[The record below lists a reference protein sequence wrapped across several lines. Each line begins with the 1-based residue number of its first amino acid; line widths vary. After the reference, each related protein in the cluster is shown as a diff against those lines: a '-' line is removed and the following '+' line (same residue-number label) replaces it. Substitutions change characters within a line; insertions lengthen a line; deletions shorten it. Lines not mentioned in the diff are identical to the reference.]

1 MNKLHDEDEE
11 SKEKKVDI
19 QQNTAHSEDLNE
31 YKAAKTT
38 SDDHPGL
45 ISNEEIK
52 IPEINPVKI
61 VRNEIETFE
70 QKKKQ
75 DAYDTMM
82 ANIDNYDGTGLGQK
96 DIPS

>member
-1 MNKLHDEDEE
+1 METIALLFLFGIFIILAYTLGLKNGQKL
-11 SKEKKVDI
+11 K
-19 QQNTAHSEDLNE
+19 N
-31 YKAAKTT
+31 
-38 SDDHPGL
+38 
-45 ISNEEIK
+45 NEEIK

-75 DAYDTMM
+75 DAYETMM

>member
-1 MNKLHDEDEE
+1 METIALLFLFGIFIILSYTLGLKNGQKL
-11 SKEKKVDI
+11 K
-19 QQNTAHSEDLNE
+19 NE
-31 YKAAKTT
+31 
-38 SDDHPGL
+38 
-45 ISNEEIK
+45 EEIK

-96 DIPS
+96 DIN

>member
-1 MNKLHDEDEE
+1 METIALLFLFGIFIITSYTLGLKNGQKL
-11 SKEKKVDI
+11 K
-19 QQNTAHSEDLNE
+19 N
-31 YKAAKTT
+31 
-38 SDDHPGL
+38 
-45 ISNEEIK
+45 NEEIK
-52 IPEINPVKI
+52 MPEINPVKI

>member
-1 MNKLHDEDEE
+1 METIALLFLFGVFIILAYTLGLKNGQKL
-11 SKEKKVDI
+11 K
-19 QQNTAHSEDLNE
+19 N
-31 YKAAKTT
+31 
-38 SDDHPGL
+38 
-45 ISNEEIK
+45 NEEIK

-61 VRNEIETFE
+61 VKNEIETFE

>member
-1 MNKLHDEDEE
+1 METIALLFLFGIFIILAYTLGLKNGQKL
-11 SKEKKVDI
+11 K
-19 QQNTAHSEDLNE
+19 N
-31 YKAAKTT
+31 
-38 SDDHPGL
+38 
-45 ISNEEIK
+45 NEEIK

-61 VRNEIETFE
+61 VRNEIEIFE

>member
-1 MNKLHDEDEE
+1 METIALLFLFGVFIILSYTLGLKNGQKL
-11 SKEKKVDI
+11 K
-19 QQNTAHSEDLNE
+19 N
-31 YKAAKTT
+31 
-38 SDDHPGL
+38 
-45 ISNEEIK
+45 NEEIK

>member
-1 MNKLHDEDEE
+1 METIALLFLFGVFIIVAYTLGLKNGQKL
-11 SKEKKVDI
+11 K
-19 QQNTAHSEDLNE
+19 N
-31 YKAAKTT
+31 
-38 SDDHPGL
+38 
-45 ISNEEIK
+45 NEEIEM
-52 IPEINPVKI
+52 PEVNPVKI

>member
-1 MNKLHDEDEE
+1 METIALLFLFGIFIILSYTLGLKNGQKL
-11 SKEKKVDI
+11 K
-19 QQNTAHSEDLNE
+19 N
-31 YKAAKTT
+31 
-38 SDDHPGL
+38 
-45 ISNEEIK
+45 NEEIK

-61 VRNEIETFE
+61 VKNEIETFE

>member
-1 MNKLHDEDEE
+1 METIALLFLFGVFIILANTLGLKNGQKL
-11 SKEKKVDI
+11 K
-19 QQNTAHSEDLNE
+19 N
-31 YKAAKTT
+31 
-38 SDDHPGL
+38 
-45 ISNEEIK
+45 NEEIK

>member
-1 MNKLHDEDEE
+1 METIALLFLFGIFIILSYTLGLKNGQKL
-11 SKEKKVDI
+11 K
-19 QQNTAHSEDLNE
+19 NE
-31 YKAAKTT
+31 
-38 SDDHPGL
+38 
-45 ISNEEIK
+45 EEIK

-82 ANIDNYDGTGLGQK
+82 ANIDNYDGTGIGQK

>member
-1 MNKLHDEDEE
+1 METIALLFLFGIFIILSYTLGLKNGQKL
-11 SKEKKVDI
+11 K
-19 QQNTAHSEDLNE
+19 N
-31 YKAAKTT
+31 
-38 SDDHPGL
+38 
-45 ISNEEIK
+45 NEEIK

-75 DAYDTMM
+75 DVYDTMM

>member
-1 MNKLHDEDEE
+1 METIALLFLFGIFIILSYTLGLKNGQKL
-11 SKEKKVDI
+11 K
-19 QQNTAHSEDLNE
+19 N
-31 YKAAKTT
+31 
-38 SDDHPGL
+38 
-45 ISNEEIK
+45 NEEIK

>member
-1 MNKLHDEDEE
+1 METIALLFLFGIFIILSYTLGLKNGQKL
-11 SKEKKVDI
+11 K
-19 QQNTAHSEDLNE
+19 N
-31 YKAAKTT
+31 
-38 SDDHPGL
+38 
-45 ISNEEIK
+45 NEEIK

-82 ANIDNYDGTGLGQK
+82 ANIDNYDGTGLGHK

>member
-1 MNKLHDEDEE
+1 METIALLFLFGIFIILSYTLGLKNGQKL
-11 SKEKKVDI
+11 K
-19 QQNTAHSEDLNE
+19 N
-31 YKAAKTT
+31 
-38 SDDHPGL
+38 
-45 ISNEEIK
+45 NEEIK

-82 ANIDNYDGTGLGQK
+82 ANIENYDGTGLGQK

>member
-1 MNKLHDEDEE
+1 METIALLFLFGIFIILSYTLGLKNGQKL
-11 SKEKKVDI
+11 
-19 QQNTAHSEDLNE
+19 QNE
-31 YKAAKTT
+31 
-38 SDDHPGL
+38 
-45 ISNEEIK
+45 EEIK

>member
-1 MNKLHDEDEE
+1 METIALLFLFGVFIILAYTLGLKNGQKL
-11 SKEKKVDI
+11 K
-19 QQNTAHSEDLNE
+19 N
-31 YKAAKTT
+31 
-38 SDDHPGL
+38 
-45 ISNEEIK
+45 NEEIK

-82 ANIDNYDGTGLGQK
+82 ANIDNYDGTGIGQK